1 MARPPQVTRHIVF
14 TCCTCKCFHI
24 TTGTIC
30 GIVIDL
36 QRIVSEPKKMLQKCR
51 EIAEK
56 DGIRV
61 LEIEDHK
68 YMEAFVLQSEV
79 EFLHKGKIL
88 AIREIN
94 DSTSK

>member
-14 TCCTCKCFHI
+14 TRCTCKCFHI

-51 EIAEK
+51 EKAEK

-61 LEIEDHK
+61 LEIEDYKH
-68 YMEAFVLQSEV
+68 MEAFVLQSEV

-88 AIREIN
+88 AIRELN